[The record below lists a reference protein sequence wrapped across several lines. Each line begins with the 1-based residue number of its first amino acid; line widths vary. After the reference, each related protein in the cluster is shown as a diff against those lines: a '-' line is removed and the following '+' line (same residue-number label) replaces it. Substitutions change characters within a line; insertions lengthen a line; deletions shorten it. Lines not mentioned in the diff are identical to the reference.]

1 MANIIRR
8 EGNQF
13 LSLRD
18 AMDRLFDESFL
29 RPFGDSSGWPIVGAP
44 AVDVAETNDA
54 LVVTATV
61 PGAKPEDI
69 KVTLIGDVLQIA
81 GEVKDE
87 SEQDEATYHVRERR
101 FGSFSRQ
108 IALPVPVMS
117 DKVQAEFEHGVL
129 KLTMPKAEEA
139 KPKSIKL
146 TVKQ

>member
-1 MANIIRR
+1 MANIVRR
-8 EGNQF
+8 EGHQF

-29 RPFGDSSGWPIVGAP
+29 RPFGDGSGWPMVGAP
-44 AVDVAETNDA
+44 DVDVAETNEA

-81 GEVKDE
+81 GEIKDE
-87 SEQDEATYHVRERR
+87 SEQNEANYHVRERR